1 LKYSSEAHTITA
13 ISDWESVLKSFVK
26 NVTLFSIIL
35 AAIVYLSASYILP
48 YIELKT
54 GNIFL
59 GLITTVVLTLALMAP
74 FIWGLILRNER
85 NESFAQI
92 YAQKKYRGPIWIM
105 RGIKLCMA
113 IFFIVFFI
121 NRFFNLQASIIAA
134 VIISTLFIFFRK
146 KIQAFYDRIENRFIL
161 NLNDRELQQQLKEAE
176 QQANIRNIALAPWDA
191 HLVTFDVPHEAPVAG
206 KTLQELMWREQIG
219 VNVAKIER
227 GIITILIPG
236 KDERIFPGDRLYVI
250 CTDWQEKKL
259 NAVLRPSKQVLNA
272 EVTPNTDV
280 VLDKFTIEKDSPF
293 LYQSIRYSDIKTKS
307 LGLVVGIEREG
318 KRILNPSSDTIFQ
331 ENDIIWIVGEK
342 KKVDLLT

>member
-1 LKYSSEAHTITA
+1 
-13 ISDWESVLKSFVK
+13 
-26 NVTLFSIIL
+26 
-35 AAIVYLSASYILP
+35 
-48 YIELKT
+48 
-54 GNIFL
+54 
-59 GLITTVVLTLALMAP
+59 
-74 FIWGLILRNER
+74 
-85 NESFAQI
+85 
-92 YAQKKYRGPIWIM
+92 
-105 RGIKLCMA
+105 
-113 IFFIVFFI
+113 
-121 NRFFNLQASIIAA
+121 
-134 VIISTLFIFFRK
+134 
-146 KIQAFYDRIENRFIL
+146 
-161 NLNDRELQQQLKEAE
+161 
-176 QQANIRNIALAPWDA
+176 
-191 HLVTFDVPHEAPVAG
+191 
-206 KTLQELMWREQIG
+206 MWREQIG